1 MTKTINTEM
10 NGVYLFG
17 SDGCGGHFASDDEQD
32 VWLGQRPGHLMDG
45 GLTDAELQAIEW
57 ADAFAQMR

>member
-1 MTKTINTEM
+1 MTKTTNNEM
-10 NGVYLFG
+10 SSVYLFG
-17 SDGCGGHFASDDEQD
+17 NDGCGGNFASFDDQD

-45 GLTDAELQAIEW
+45 GLTSAELQATEW